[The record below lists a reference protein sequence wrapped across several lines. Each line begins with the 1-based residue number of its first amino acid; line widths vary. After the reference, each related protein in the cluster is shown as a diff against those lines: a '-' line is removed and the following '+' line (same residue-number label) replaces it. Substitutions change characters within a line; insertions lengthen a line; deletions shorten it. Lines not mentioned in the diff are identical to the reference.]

1 MAAVNT
7 NVAMAEVAPIGGTP
21 QTGWRIGFIDSVA
34 KASLDDTITISNA
47 GAVAGVGSVIMADDS
62 TGVME
67 AGTISGNVVTLTTAE
82 TGATSG
88 LIIYK

>member
-1 MAAVNT
+1 MAAVNID
-7 NVAMAEVAPIGGTP
+7 VAMAEVTPMGGTSSK
-21 QTGWRIGFIDSVA
+21 GWRIGFIDSVG
-34 KASLDDTITISNA
+34 KASQNDTITISNA
-47 GAVAGVGSVIMADDS
+47 GSVAGVGSVLMVSDS
-62 TGVME
+62 TGVIE